1 MSSNEKPLELDNDSI
16 TLVAIGS
23 AEKVVVL
30 MTPEKQKIERISI
43 EKPKRYSSHN
53 SEHEVMPIEN

>member
-1 MSSNEKPLELDNDSI
+1 LELDNDSI

-23 AEKVVVL
+23 AEKVVVI

>member
-23 AEKVVVL
+23 AEKVVVI
-30 MTPEKQKIERISI
+30 MTPEKQKIERI
-43 EKPKRYSSHN
+43 
-53 SEHEVMPIEN
+53 